1 MAFDGQYALSVAAAL
16 APTVGFSAMAVR
28 AHRARLGARAS
39 VSENVFVILAECA
52 ASVLVTVLLWPL
64 R

>member
-16 APTVGFSAMAVR
+16 APAAGFSALAL
-28 AHRARLGARAS
+28 RARRVRLGGRAS
-39 VSENVFVILAECA
+39 LSENVFVILAECA